1 MIEQL
6 KLEPILSCDKIDE
19 SKNDI
24 FRPIHYLGSK
34 LRVLDQINN
43 IMLNLASDG
52 DHIVDL
58 FSGSGTVSN
67 FLSNKY
73 SVTANDIQEYSRVIN
88 SALLCSKISEIE
100 AEKFLI
106 SCTNSNFHELSENCI
121 TPLIN
126 LESNAFKESFDG
138 DNRLLCDVI
147 ESGSIMT
154 SDVANDSP
162 LYEVLKTA
170 KHKLYNSQMLKSNN
184 FIATKYFGGVYFS
197 YKQAVDIDL
206 IAYEISLLK
215 IAPKDI
221 YMAALLS
228 TVSEVVNSVG
238 KHFAQPI
245 RPKYKDGRP
254 KNNLAKSI
262 SKDRKIDVMSTYKK
276 FLFKYMTSNIKKH
289 QNNATKLNFSDC
301 LKESENIKVVYA
313 DPPYTRDHY
322 SRFYH
327 VLETLALQDSPKIST
342 TKINGEIKYSR
353 GIYREDR
360 HQSPFCIRSKAPKA
374 FEELF
379 SLTKKSG
386 ASLVLSYSPFS
397 SESKTHP
404 RVMDIDT
411 INNLGKKYFSN
422 IECISAGELRHS
434 KLNHSSMHLEA
445 SNQAE
450 LFFVFK

>member
-1 MIEQL
+1 MFGQL
-6 KLEPILSCDKIDE
+6 KLDPILSCDKIDE

-34 LRVLDQINN
+34 LRVLAQIDD
-43 IMLNLASDG
+43 IMLNIASDG

-67 FLSNKY
+67 FLSNRY

-88 SALLCSKISEIE
+88 NALLCSRTSILE
-100 AEKFLI
+100 AEGFLA
-106 SCTNSNFHELSENCI
+106 SCANSHFQELSEKCI

-126 LESNAFKESFDG
+126 LEKSAIKDSFNG

-154 SDVANDSP
+154 GNVANDSP
-162 LYEVLKTA
+162 LYEVLQSV
-170 KHKLYNSQMLKSNN
+170 KHKLDNTQAIKSNH

-215 IAPKDI
+215 NSPKDVF
-221 YMAALLS
+221 MAALLS

-245 RPKYKDGRP
+245 RPKYKDGRA

-262 SKDRKIDVMSTYKK
+262 SKDREIDVMSTYKK
-276 FLFKYMTSNIKKH
+276 FLFRYVKSRMKKY
-289 QNNATKLNFSDC
+289 QNNATKQDFSDC
-301 LKESENIKVVYA
+301 LKESKNVKVVYA

-327 VLETLALQDSPKIST
+327 VLETLALQDSPNIST
-342 TKINGEIKYSR
+342 TKINGEVKYSR

-374 FEELF
+374 FEDLF
-379 SLTKKSG
+379 SITRKAG

-397 SESKTHP
+397 SESKSHP

-411 INNLGKKYFSN
+411 INSLGKKYFSN
-422 IECISAGELRHS
+422 IDCISAGELRHS
-434 KLNHSSMHLEA
+434 KLNHSSKHLDA
-445 SNQAE
+445 SDEAE

>member
-1 MIEQL
+1 MIEKQSSDL
-6 KLEPILSCDKIDE
+6 ILSCDGIDE

-34 LRVLDQINN
+34 LRVLEQIDG
-43 IMLNLASDG
+43 IVSNLASTG
-52 DHIVDL
+52 DHVVDL

-73 SVTANDIQEYSRVIN
+73 SVTGNDIQEYSRVIN
-88 SALLCSKISEIE
+88 SALLCSRAGMLE
-100 AEKFLI
+100 AERFLT
-106 SCTNSNFHELSENCI
+106 SCANSHFHDLSEKCI
-121 TPLIN
+121 APLIN
-126 LESNAFKESFDG
+126 LERSAIKESFDG
-138 DNRLLCDVI
+138 DNHLLCNVI
-147 ESGSIMT
+147 ESGSIMA
-154 SDVANDSP
+154 SDATESSP
-162 LYEVLKTA
+162 LFEVLNVVKNR
-170 KHKLYNSQMLKSNN
+170 LNSAQALHSNH

-197 YKQAVDIDL
+197 YKQAVDIDV

-215 IAPKDI
+215 NTSKDI

-245 RPKYKDGRP
+245 RPRYKDGRP
-254 KNNLAKSI
+254 KNNLAKSV
-262 SKDRKIDVMSTYKK
+262 SKDRDIDVMSTYSK
-276 FLFKYMTSNIKKH
+276 FLYKYVESSKKKYP
-289 QNNATKLNFSDC
+289 NYATKLDFKNA
-301 LKESENIKVVYA
+301 LEESKNVNVVYA

-342 TKINGEIKYSR
+342 TNIKGEIKYSR
-353 GIYREDR
+353 GIYRENR
-360 HQSPFCIRSKAPKA
+360 HQSPFCIRSKAPSA

-379 SLTKKSG
+379 FLTKNSG

-397 SESKTHP
+397 SESKAHP

-411 INNLGKKYFSN
+411 INNLGKKYFSS

-434 KLNHSSMHLEA
+434 KLNHSSKHLDA
-445 SNQAE
+445 SDEAE
-450 LFFVFK
+450 LFFIFK

>member
-1 MIEQL
+1 MLEQL
-6 KLEPILSCDKIDE
+6 NLDPILSCDKIDE

-34 LRVLDQINN
+34 LRVLEQIDD
-43 IMLNLASDG
+43 IMSNLASNG

-88 SALLCSKISEIE
+88 SALLCSTSGIPK
-100 AEKFLI
+100 AEEFLV
-106 SCTNSNFHELSENCI
+106 SCRNSRFHELSENCI

-126 LESNAFKESFDG
+126 IETSAIKESFEG
-138 DNRLLCDVI
+138 DNRLLCDII
-147 ESGSIMT
+147 ESGSIMAGDAT
-154 SDVANDSP
+154 KESP
-162 LYEVLKTA
+162 LYDTLQSAKQRLDDAKVL
-170 KHKLYNSQMLKSNN
+170 QSNN

-197 YKQAVDIDL
+197 YRQAVDIDL

-215 IAPKDI
+215 NIPKDI
-221 YMAALLS
+221 YLAALLS

-245 RPKYKDGRP
+245 RPRYKDGRP

-262 SKDRKIDVMSTYKK
+262 SKDREIDVMSTYEK
-276 FLFKYMTSNIKKH
+276 FLFRYIDSSSKRYKNS
-289 QNNATKLNFSDC
+289 ATRLDFGDC
-301 LKESENIKVVYA
+301 LKESNDIKVVYA

-327 VLETLALQDSPKIST
+327 VLETLALQDSPNIST
-342 TKINGEIKYSR
+342 TKIHGEVKYSR
-353 GIYREDR
+353 GIYRENR
-360 HQSPFCIRSKAPKA
+360 HQSPFCIRSKAPNA
-374 FEELF
+374 FERLF
-379 SLTKKSG
+379 SLTRNSG
-386 ASLVLSYSPFS
+386 ASLILSYSPFS
-397 SESKTHP
+397 NESKTHP

-411 INNLGKKYFSN
+411 INKLGKKYFSN
-422 IECISAGELRHS
+422 IDCISAGELRHS
-434 KLNHSSMHLEA
+434 KLNHSSKHLEA
-445 SNQAE
+445 SDEAE
-450 LFFVFK
+450 LFLIFK

>member
-1 MIEQL
+1 M
-6 KLEPILSCDKIDE
+6 
-19 SKNDI
+19 

-34 LRVLDQINN
+34 LRVLEQIND
-43 IMLNLASDG
+43 IMSNLASSG

-67 FLSNKY
+67 FLSNRY

-88 SALLCSKISEIE
+88 SALLCSKTSMLD
-100 AEKFLI
+100 AERFLM
-106 SCTNSNFHELSENCI
+106 SCSDSQFHELSEDCI

-126 LESNAFKESFDG
+126 IENNAIKESFDG

-147 ESGSIMT
+147 ESGSIMAGEIT
-154 SDVANDSP
+154 NDSP
-162 LYEVLKTA
+162 LYEVLQSVKN
-170 KHKLYNSQMLKSNN
+170 KLNDENILQSNH

-197 YKQAVDIDL
+197 YKQSADIDL
-206 IAYEISLLK
+206 ITYEISLLK
-215 IAPKDI
+215 SGPKDI
-221 YMAALLS
+221 YLAALLS

-245 RPKYKDGRP
+245 RPRYKDGRP

-262 SKDRKIDVMSTYKK
+262 SKDREIDVMKTYKK
-276 FLFKYMTSNIKKH
+276 FLFRYVESGSKKY
-289 QNNATKLNFSDC
+289 QNNATKLDFRDC
-301 LKESENIKVVYA
+301 LKESKNVKVVYA

-327 VLETLALQDSPKIST
+327 VLETLALQDSPNIST
-342 TKINGEIKYSR
+342 TKINGEVKYSR

-374 FEELF
+374 FEDLF
-379 SLTKKSG
+379 YLTKKSG

-397 SESKTHP
+397 NESKSHP
-404 RVMDIDT
+404 RVMNIDT
-411 INNLGKKYFSN
+411 INDLGKKYFSN

-445 SNQAE
+445 SDEAE
-450 LFFVFK
+450 LFFIFE

>member
-1 MIEQL
+1 M
-6 KLEPILSCDKIDE
+6 
-19 SKNDI
+19 

-34 LRVLDQINN
+34 LRVLEQIDD

-67 FLSNKY
+67 FLSHRY

-88 SALLCSKISEIE
+88 NALLSSTASILD
-100 AEKFLI
+100 AEQFLT
-106 SCTNSNFHELSENCI
+106 SCAHSHFHELSESCI

-126 LESNAFKESFDG
+126 FEKIAIKESFNG
-138 DNRLLCDVI
+138 DSQLLCDVV

-154 SDVANDSP
+154 SDVTSNSP
-162 LYEVLKTA
+162 LHEVLHSVKS
-170 KHKLYNSQMLKSNN
+170 KLNN
-184 FIATKYFGGVYFS
+184 IQNLNPNHFIATKYFGGVYFS
-197 YKQAVDIDL
+197 YKQAVDID
-206 IAYEISLLK
+206 IISYEISLLK
-215 IAPKDI
+215 KSSKDM

-245 RPKYKDGRP
+245 RPKDKDGRP

-262 SKDRKIDVMSTYKK
+262 SKDREIDVIKTYKK
-276 FLFKYMTSNIKKH
+276 FLFRYIQSSTKKY
-289 QNNATKLNFSDC
+289 QNNATKLDFTDC
-301 LKESENIKVVYA
+301 LKESKNIKVVYA

-327 VLETLALQDSPKIST
+327 VLETLALQDSPKVST

-379 SLTKKSG
+379 SLTSKSG
-386 ASLVLSYSPFS
+386 ASLVLSYSPFN

-411 INNLGKKYFSN
+411 INSLGKKYFSN

-434 KLNHSSMHLEA
+434 KLNHSSMHLDA
-445 SNQAE
+445 SDEAE
-450 LFFVFK
+450 LFLIFK